1 MSSGDNKPISDLIF
15 ERIEDTLCL
24 SDFACGIE
32 KMDDF
37 IHHKLQNY
45 MNQTPCETYIV
56 LMEQELRMYRV
67 IVPMV
72 PSEVPY
78 IG

>member
-1 MSSGDNKPISDLIF
+1 
-15 ERIEDTLCL
+15 
-24 SDFACGIE
+24 
-32 KMDDF
+32 MDDF